1 VAPLPVSNVPCNLD
15 PAPDKPTTVAY
26 LGNKF
31 PVVEYFANQLKSC
44 EGSNLT
50 VNLDW
55 LPANERDQK
64 ANLVLSSGDTSYEII
79 QATQR
84 NIYEWGAKG
93 WIMPLN
99 DLIAKYKEQYDLDDI
114 PQTVFEGVTFDGNV
128 YGIPFNQNGQV
139 FFYRKDIYDKYGLK
153 PPTTWDEA
161 MTQFTMLAEKKDT
174 PYVYAATYA
183 KGSDLAGEFARTFQ
197 SAGGTWFNDDA
208 TPAFNSPEAV
218 ASVKVIKDL
227 LQYAPPD
234 VLTYNNDKVMVA
246 LQQGQVAAAI
256 TYISRAARM
265 DDPSQS
271 TVVGKI
277 EYAPVPAFKQGGPS
291 GTSVGGDSYVIP
303 AKTKTDPDLIF
314 RIIMEA
320 TTAEHQKPAANLSMM
335 TRQSV
340 AEDPE
345 VVKMNRYLPAVTEA
359 IQGDLPV
366 LPPYPKVP
374 YYSLAVSALGNT
386 LAQALT
392 GDITIEEALTQAAE
406 EYEIQ
411 ALDKGFIK

>member
-1 VAPLPVSNVPCNLD
+1 VSNAECKLD
-15 PAPDKPTTVAY
+15 PAPAETTTVAY

-31 PVVEYFANQLKSC
+31 PVVEYFANQLESC
-44 EGSNLT
+44 EGGNLT

-99 DLIAKYKEQYDLDDI
+99 DLIDKYKEQYNLADI
-114 PQTVFEGVTFDGNV
+114 PQPVFEAVTLDGNV
-128 YGIPFNQNGQV
+128 YGIPFNQNGQI
-139 FFYRKDIYDKYGLK
+139 FFYRKDIYDKYNLK
-153 PPTTWDEA
+153 PPVTWEEA
-161 MTQFTMLAEKKDT
+161 MTQFKMLAEKKDT

-183 KGSDLAGEFARTFQ
+183 KGSDLAGEFARTYQ
-197 SAGGTWFNDDA
+197 SAGGTWFNEDG
-208 TPAFNSPEAV
+208 TPAFNTPEAV
-218 ASVKVIKDL
+218 ASVNLIKDL

-256 TYISRAARM
+256 TYISRTARM

-303 AKTKTDPDLIF
+303 AKTKVDPDMIF

-320 TTAEHQKPAANLSMM
+320 TTAERQKPAANLSMM
-335 TRQSV
+335 TRQSI
-340 AEDPE
+340 ANDAE

-359 IQGDLPV
+359 IAGDSPA

-374 YYSLAVSALGNT
+374 YYSLAVGALGNV
-386 LAQALT
+386 LAQAMT
-392 GDITIEEALTQAAE
+392 GDITAEAALTQATE
-406 EYEIQ
+406 EYEVQ
-411 ALDKGFIK
+411 AVDKGFIK